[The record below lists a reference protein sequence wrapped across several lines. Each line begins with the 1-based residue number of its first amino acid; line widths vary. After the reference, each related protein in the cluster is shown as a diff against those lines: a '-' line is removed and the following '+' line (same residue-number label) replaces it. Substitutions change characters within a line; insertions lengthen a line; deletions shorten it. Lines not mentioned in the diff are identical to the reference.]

1 MSLPPTVH
9 VKISSEATEMSV
21 TPVVSR
27 EMSADE
33 LVLRILGVTGKD
45 AHRVCDILQRG
56 SILAGASRIRWSGV
70 ATNKLD
76 VREFLVRF
84 PDPDPLRPFDAGR
97 CVEIVLAEGL
107 RRVSIEVETA
117 RKRRWFQRAS
127 FWDVL
132 LQAIPHPAYHDYSYK
147 DSADVYRTILTAQQ
161 RSAIQGGLRL
171 LTFPVRLPA
180 VDAIDLYVP
189 RV

>member
-21 TPVVSR
+21 TPVVAR

-45 AHRVCDILQRG
+45 ANRVREILLRG
-56 SILAGASRIRWSGV
+56 SVVAGASRIRWSSV
-70 ATNKLD
+70 TADEVT

-107 RRVSIEVETA
+107 RRVSIDAEAA

-132 LQAIPHPAYHDYSYK
+132 LQAIPHPAYHEYSYK
-147 DSADVYRTILTAQQ
+147 DSADVYRTILTTEQ

-180 VDAIDLYVP
+180 VGAIDLYVP